1 MEPLTPTDPERI
13 DDYTLQGRLGAGGY
27 GVVYVAADS
36 EGRRV
41 ALKVLR
47 SELADS
53 ANLRERLKRE
63 GEALSRV
70 SGDRNVEIYKV
81 QTEGSH
87 TYLAMELVEG
97 ETLQQRVD
105 RDGPLTGPLLW
116 FTAQGLVEALQAIHA
131 AGITHRDLKPSNVM
145 FGPDGVKVLD
155 FGISAVAEETGLT
168 RTGAFLGTAAWISPE
183 QILGRDV
190 TEKCDV
196 FNLGLVLGYAATGR
210 HPYGEG
216 RPDAVMY
223 RISNLQA
230 DLEGIEEPLRT
241 AAERCL
247 QQDPALRP
255 SVSELLGFFTSSGQE
270 ALPDAPEGS
279 TIIVQPSR
287 MERIV
292 KPVREKSGTPEGLSG
307 GPPTPPRS
315 PTPGKPEW
323 RRGSFVAA
331 LVAVLLAGGA
341 VGFFISQ
348 GSDEQV
354 AQPSPTTSAI
364 PDAAEPAATSSADA
378 AVTTA
383 PADEVWGDG
392 EAVPA
397 ATTAATAAA
406 ATTAP
411 AATAPP
417 AAPVEVA
424 TVGEH
429 LGDGSLG
436 VVALRPG
443 EAIQI
448 RSLNAISGDVAFL
461 GIPNE
466 NGIRM
471 AVEDYG
477 PIKGHYV
484 NVGRGMDDLCSADGG
499 QAAAQTI
506 VADQDVI
513 GVIGTS
519 CSGAAT
525 AASPLISEA
534 GMVMISGSN
543 TSPALTSD
551 LAGTAGKN
559 YHVGYYRTAHND
571 LYQGVAAANFALD
584 VLGVTTAAAIH
595 GGDPYTEGLATAFAD
610 AFAAG
615 GGTVTG
621 FTAVNWG
628 DSDMVPVLTE
638 VAAGSPEMLFF
649 PIFQPEGDFIIQQSS
664 TVAGLENTIMMA
676 ADGLLNS
683 NYLAVAETQGMFF
696 SGPDVRYGSN
706 YNQSTGESAA
716 DVLADYKAEFGEA
729 PAAPFWAHSYD
740 AATLLLD
747 AISEASYTDGATLVV
762 DRAGIRQYLGS
773 VVEFAGLTGSLTCD
787 RYGDCSSS
795 KVTVIQNIDVNDYY
809 ASTDNVVYEYAPLGS
824 TQVGDIPTGAPPA
837 TPVEVSTPGTGVSLT
852 MCRANWASGYIQAEI
867 VRQILQQAGYSVSW
881 PGRIELG
888 PSNAYTAMAEGTCD
902 LWANSWYPGHFSW
915 YDNELSD
922 GSIVGDHVEAVD
934 GLFQD
939 SGVQGFL
946 ITKTW
951 AEENNISTMDQIN
964 RDPALYGALDT
975 DGDGKGEILGCP
987 ESWTCDDIIENQIA
1001 FGNGTEPWDNLVET
1015 KADYDAMFAEMVNRV
1030 NAGDPGIIYTWSP
1043 ASYLT
1048 VLVPGDNVLWLSVE
1062 AVLDDSNPLG
1072 KEFGWNHQQEEGF
1085 TGLGPDQCTQSA
1097 DWPCQLGWSA
1107 ADIQVSA
1114 RTATLDANP
1123 FLRRLLPL
1131 VKPSILDL
1139 SFLQVDQTDGD
1150 GSEAHI
1156 VELASSWMAAN
1167 ADRVASWIAAASD

>member
-1 MEPLTPTDPERI
+1 MR
-13 DDYTLQGRLGAGGY
+13 RN
-27 GVVYVAADS
+27 
-36 EGRRV
+36 RRV
-41 ALKVLR
+41 LISLGVAFTLI
-47 SELADS
+47 AG
-53 ANLRERLKRE
+53 AC
-63 GEALSRV
+63 
-70 SGDRNVEIYKV
+70 
-81 QTEGSH
+81 GS
-87 TYLAMELVEG
+87 
-97 ETLQQRVD
+97 
-105 RDGPLTGPLLW
+105 
-116 FTAQGLVEALQAIHA
+116 
-131 AGITHRDLKPSNVM
+131 
-145 FGPDGVKVLD
+145 
-155 FGISAVAEETGLT
+155 
-168 RTGAFLGTAAWISPE
+168 
-183 QILGRDV
+183 
-190 TEKCDV
+190 
-196 FNLGLVLGYAATGR
+196 
-210 HPYGEG
+210 
-216 RPDAVMY
+216 
-223 RISNLQA
+223 
-230 DLEGIEEPLRT
+230 
-241 AAERCL
+241 
-247 QQDPALRP
+247 
-255 SVSELLGFFTSSGQE
+255 
-270 ALPDAPEGS
+270 
-279 TIIVQPSR
+279 
-287 MERIV
+287 
-292 KPVREKSGTPEGLSG
+292 
-307 GPPTPPRS
+307 
-315 PTPGKPEW
+315 
-323 RRGSFVAA
+323 
-331 LVAVLLAGGA
+331 
-341 VGFFISQ
+341 
-348 GSDEQV
+348 
-354 AQPSPTTSAI
+354 
-364 PDAAEPAATSSADA
+364 DAAEEAA
-378 AVTTA
+378 
-383 PADEVWGDG
+383 
-392 EAVPA
+392 PA
-397 ATTAATAAA
+397 ATTAAPAPTAA
-406 ATTAP
+406 P
-411 AATAPP
+411 ATAPP
-417 AAPVEVA
+417 VTTAPPVAAPVEVA

-436 VVALRPG
+436 MVEVGPG

-477 PIKGHYV
+477 QIGGHDV
-484 NVGRGMDDLCSADGG
+484 DLGTGMDDLCSADGG

-559 YHVGYYRTAHND
+559 YNPGYYRTAHND
-571 LYQGVAAANFALD
+571 LYQGAAAANFALD

-595 GGDPYTEGLATAFAD
+595 DGDPYTEGLATAFAD

-621 FTAVNWG
+621 FTAVNKG

-649 PIFQPEGDFIIQQSS
+649 PIFQPEGDFIVQQAS
-664 TVAGLENTIMMA
+664 TVSGLENTTMMA

-683 NYLAVAETQGMFF
+683 NFLAVAETAGMFF

-706 YNQSTGESAA
+706 FNQSTGETAA
-716 DVLADYKAEFGEA
+716 DVLGDYKAEFGES

-740 AATLLLD
+740 ATTLLLD
-747 AISEASYTDGATLVV
+747 AIAAASYEDGGALII
-762 DRAGIRQYLGS
+762 DRAGVREHLNGVTGYS
-773 VVEFAGLTGSLTCD
+773 GLIGTMACD
-787 RYGDCSSS
+787 AYGDCSSS
-795 KVTVIQNIDVNDYY
+795 KITVIQNIDVNDYD
-809 ASTDNVVYEYAPLGS
+809 ASTANVVYEYAPLGA
-824 TQVGDIPTGAPPA
+824 TQVGDVAAGAA
-837 TPVEVSTPGTGVSLT
+837 LPGTGVELT
-852 MCRANWASGYIQAEI
+852 MCRANWASAYIQSEM
-867 VRQILQQAGYSVSW
+867 VRQILQQAGYSVTDPSL
-881 PGRIELG
+881 IELG

-915 YDNELSD
+915 YENELSD
-922 GSIVGDHVEAVD
+922 GSIVGDHVEAVP

-951 AEENNISTMDQIN
+951 AEANNITTMDQIN
-964 RDPALYGALDT
+964 RDAALYGALDT

-1030 NAGDPGIIYTWSP
+1030 NNDEPGIIYTWSP

-1072 KEFGWNHQQEEGF
+1072 KEGGENHQQEEGF
-1085 TGLGPDQCTQSA
+1085 TAFGADMCTQ
-1097 DWPCQLGWSA
+1097 PCQLGWSA

-1114 RTATLDANP
+1114 NTSTLDANP
-1123 FLRRLLPL
+1123 FMRRLLPL

-1156 VELASSWMAAN
+1156 VELASSWMADN
-1167 ADRVASWIAAASD
+1167 ADIVAGWIAEAAG

>member
-1 MEPLTPTDPERI
+1 MR
-13 DDYTLQGRLGAGGY
+13 QGH
-27 GVVYVAADS
+27 
-36 EGRRV
+36 
-41 ALKVLR
+41 KVL
-47 SELADS
+47 
-53 ANLRERLKRE
+53 
-63 GEALSRV
+63 AL
-70 SGDRNVEIYKV
+70 
-81 QTEGSH
+81 
-87 TYLAMELVEG
+87 L
-97 ETLQQRVD
+97 
-105 RDGPLTGPLLW
+105 LT
-116 FTAQGLVEALQAIHA
+116 FTMI
-131 AGITHRDLKPSNVM
+131 
-145 FGPDGVKVLD
+145 
-155 FGISAVAEETGLT
+155 AVA
-168 RTGAFLGTAAWISPE
+168 
-183 QILGRDV
+183 
-190 TEKCDV
+190 C
-196 FNLGLVLGYAATGR
+196 
-210 HPYGEG
+210 
-216 RPDAVMY
+216 
-223 RISNLQA
+223 
-230 DLEGIEEPLRT
+230 
-241 AAERCL
+241 
-247 QQDPALRP
+247 
-255 SVSELLGFFTSSGQE
+255 
-270 ALPDAPEGS
+270 
-279 TIIVQPSR
+279 
-287 MERIV
+287 
-292 KPVREKSGTPEGLSG
+292 
-307 GPPTPPRS
+307 
-315 PTPGKPEW
+315 
-323 RRGSFVAA
+323 
-331 LVAVLLAGGA
+331 
-341 VGFFISQ
+341 
-348 GSDEQV
+348 GSDE
-354 AQPSPTTSAI
+354 
-364 PDAAEPAATSSADA
+364 
-378 AVTTA
+378 
-383 PADEVWGDG
+383 ADE
-392 EAVPA
+392 ATPA
-397 ATTAATAAA
+397 ATT
-406 ATTAP
+406 
-411 AATAPP
+411 

-436 VVALRPG
+436 MVEVGPG

-477 PIKGHYV
+477 QIGGHDV
-484 NVGRGMDDLCSADGG
+484 DLGTGMDDLCSADGG

-559 YHVGYYRTAHND
+559 YNPGYYRTAHND
-571 LYQGVAAANFALD
+571 LYQGAAAANFALD

-595 GGDPYTEGLATAFAD
+595 DGDPYTEGLATAFAD

-621 FTAVNWG
+621 FTAVNKG

-649 PIFQPEGDFIIQQSS
+649 PIFQPEGDFIVQQAS
-664 TVAGLENTIMMA
+664 TVAGLENTTMMA

-683 NYLAVAETQGMFF
+683 NFLAVAETEGMYF

-706 YNQSTGESAA
+706 YNQSTGETAA

-740 AATLLLD
+740 ATTLLLD
-747 AISEASYTDGATLVV
+747 AIAAASYEDGGALIV
-762 DRAGIRQYLGS
+762 DRAGVREHLNGVTGYS
-773 VVEFAGLTGSLTCD
+773 GLIGTMACD
-787 RYGDCSSS
+787 AYGDCSSS
-795 KVTVIQNIDVNDYY
+795 KITVIQNIDTADYE
-809 ASTDNVVYEYAPLGS
+809 ASTANVVYEYAPLGA
-824 TQVGDIPTGAPPA
+824 TQVGDIAAGAA
-837 TPVEVSTPGTGVSLT
+837 LPGTGVELT
-852 MCRANWASGYIQAEI
+852 MCRANWASAYIQSEM
-867 VRQILQQAGYSVSW
+867 VRQILQQAGYSVTDPSL
-881 PGRIELG
+881 IELG

-915 YDNELSD
+915 YENELSD
-922 GSIVGDHVEAVD
+922 GSIVGDHVEAVP

-946 ITKTW
+946 VTKTW
-951 AEENNISTMDQIN
+951 AEANNISTIDQIN
-964 RDPALYGALDT
+964 RDPDLYLQLDT

-1030 NAGDPGIIYTWSP
+1030 NNGDPGIIYTWSP

-1072 KEFGWNHQQEEGF
+1072 KEGGENHQQEGGF
-1085 TGLGPDQCTQSA
+1085 TAFGADMCTQ
-1097 DWPCQLGWSA
+1097 PCQLGWSA

-1114 RTATLDANP
+1114 NTSTLDANP
-1123 FLRRLLPL
+1123 FMRRLLPL

-1156 VELASSWMAAN
+1156 VELASSWMADN
-1167 ADRVASWIAAASD
+1167 ADIVAGWIAEAAG